1 MAQRPNRNRES
12 AAQRI
17 LREHEETAAR
27 ASRSSSRG
35 KDAMDR
41 AAATEMQVR

>member
-1 MAQRPNRNRES
+1 MAQRQRES

-17 LREHEETAAR
+17 LREHEETTGR

-35 KDAMDR
+35 RDALNSAQR
-41 AAATEMQVR
+41 TRQGV

>member
-1 MAQRPNRNRES
+1 MAQRES

-17 LREHEETAAR
+17 LREHEETKDR

-35 KDAMDR
+35 RDALNSAQR
-41 AAATEMQVR
+41 TRQGV